1 MVSRSA
7 ATPVA
12 RLTVRLAASITTLCA
27 TLALATLAGAQT
39 FPSKP
44 VKLITGY
51 PPGGSADFLTRLMAE
66 EMTKNLGV
74 AVVAENRP
82 GAGATIASEA
92 VAKSTP
98 DGYTV
103 FNSTHHAINKA
114 LYKKLSYDPD
124 KDFVAITRVATGPL
138 VICVKNDLPIKSLR
152 ELIAYAKANPGKLF
166 NANSGNGSSPH
177 LAGVDFMTTAGVKFT
192 TVQFKGGGP
201 AAQSLIAGDTD
212 VMFATPPTVMG
223 FIRAGRMRALA
234 ITSKNASPSIPGLPG
249 AGEAGLPGYDHTF
262 SFGLYAPAGTPPA
275 VLRRLHEAAVKGL
288 ARPEVKEKIAFQGM
302 DATPSAS
309 PEAFEAELKAEAPMW
324 ERVVRESGARVE

>member
-1 MVSRSA
+1 MAVRFAALVAALVLSA
-7 ATPVA
+7 G
-12 RLTVRLAASITTLCA
+12 
-27 TLALATLAGAQT
+27 ALAQT

-44 VKLITGY
+44 LKIVTGY
-51 PPGGSADFLTRLMAE
+51 PPGGSADFLTRLLAE
-66 EMTKNLGV
+66 EMTKNLGM

-92 VAKSTP
+92 VAHSP
-98 DGYTV
+98 ADGYTL
-103 FNSTHHAINKA
+103 FNATHHSINKA
-114 LYKKLSYDPD
+114 LYKKLAYNPD

-152 ELIAYAKANPGKLF
+152 ELIAFAKANPGKLF

-177 LAGVDFMTTAGVKFT
+177 LAGVDFMSVAGVQFT

-201 AAQSLIAGDTD
+201 AAQSIIAGDTD

-223 FIRAGRMRALA
+223 FIRSGRMRALA
-234 ITSKNASPSIPGLPG
+234 ITSKNASPAIPGLPG

-275 VLRRLHEAAVKGL
+275 VVKRLFEAAVKGL

-309 PEAFEAELKAEAPMW
+309 PEAFEAELKVEAPMW
-324 ERVVRESGARVE
+324 ERVVRDSGARVE

>member
-1 MVSRSA
+1 MLLRIAAFFAALTFSA
-7 ATPVA
+7 G
-12 RLTVRLAASITTLCA
+12 LAAQ
-27 TLALATLAGAQT
+27 GY
-39 FPSKP
+39 PNKP
-44 VKLITGY
+44 VKIITGY
-51 PPGGSADFLTRLMAE
+51 PPGGSADFLTRLLAE

-92 VAKSTP
+92 VAKSP
-98 DGYTV
+98 ADGYTL
-103 FNSTHHAINKA
+103 FNATHHSINKA
-114 LYKKLSYDPD
+114 LYKKLGYDPD

-138 VICVKNDLPIKSLR
+138 VILVKNDLPIKSLR
-152 ELIAYAKANPGKLF
+152 ELIAFAKANPGKLF

-177 LAGVDFMTTAGVKFT
+177 LAGVDFMSVAGVNFT

-201 AAQSLIAGDTD
+201 AAQSIIAGDTD

-234 ITSKNASPSIPGLPG
+234 ISAKNGSPSIPGIPG
-249 AGEAGLPGYDHTF
+249 AAEAGLAGYDHTF
-262 SFGLYAPAGTPPA
+262 SFGLYAPTGTPPA
-275 VLRRLHEAAVKGL
+275 ILKQLHAAAVKGL

-309 PEAFEAELKAEAPMW
+309 PEAFEAELKTEAPMW

>member
-1 MVSRSA
+1 MTRRI
-7 ATPVA
+7 VA
-12 RLTVRLAASITTLCA
+12 FLAALVFS
-27 TLALATLAGAQT
+27 AGVAAQA
-39 FPSKP
+39 FPTKP
-44 VKLITGY
+44 VRIVTGY
-51 PPGGSADFLTRLMAE
+51 PPGGSADFLTRLLAE

-92 VAKSTP
+92 VAKSP
-98 DGYTV
+98 ADGYTI
-103 FNSTHHAINKA
+103 FNSTHHSINKA
-114 LYKKLSYDPD
+114 LYKKLGYDPD

-138 VICVKNDLPIKSLR
+138 VICVNNDSAVKTLR

-177 LAGVDFMTTAGVKFT
+177 LAGVDFMTVAGVQFT

-201 AAQSLIAGDTD
+201 AAQSIIAGDTN

-234 ITSKNASPSIPGLPG
+234 ITSKNASPAIPGIPG
-249 AGEAGLPGYDHTF
+249 AADAGLAGYDHTF

-275 VLRRLHEAAVKGL
+275 VIKRLHDAAVRGL
-288 ARPEVKEKIAFQGM
+288 ARAEVKEKIAFQGM
-302 DATPSAS
+302 DSTPSVS
-309 PEAFEAELKAEAPMW
+309 PEAFAAELKTEAPQW
-324 ERVVRESGARVE
+324 EKVVRDSGARVE